1 MSSSDQKTPDQKNP
15 NQKNPDQKNS
25 GQNAQ
30 AKPAPVKAALVPGT
44 KKLGDLATMVSL
56 CKRRGFVY
64 QSSEIYGGLNSCWDY
79 GPLGSNLKMNVK
91 QVWWNA
97 MTRRDDVVGLD
108 AAILMAPMVWKASGH
123 IDGFS
128 DPLVDCKKCKQ
139 RFRAD
144 QLPQA
149 LEASCKENCK
159 GAFLTEPRSF
169 NLMFK
174 TFMGP
179 LEDES
184 AIVYLRP
191 ETAQG
196 IFVNFDNVQTTTR
209 KKIPFG
215 IAQIGK
221 SFRNEITPGNFTF
234 RTREF
239 EQMEMQ
245 YFVKPGTDESFFEK
259 WKETRWNFYLKLGM
273 NPEKLRFKPHGPDEL
288 AHYAKAAVDVQ
299 YEFPF
304 GWQELEGVHNRS
316 DFDLSQHQKFS
327 GKKLEYFD
335 EVSKEKFL
343 PFVIETAVGCD
354 RLILALL
361 CDAYREENSVDEE
374 TGREDTRVVLGFHPE
389 IAPIKAA
396 ILPLSKKAELIEPAM
411 KLRDQLA
418 KEFSVQYD
426 DAASIGKRYRRQDEI
441 GTPFC
446 MTYDFDSNTDLKV
459 TVRERDSMK
468 QERVALD
475 QIETYIK
482 TKMKEKSIGF

>member
-1 MSSSDQKTPDQKNP
+1 MSNSENSQPANSIPDKTL
-15 NQKNPDQKNS
+15 
-25 GQNAQ
+25 A
-30 AKPAPVKAALVPGT
+30 
-44 KKLGDLATMVSL
+44 DLATMVSL

-64 QSSEIYGGLNSCWDY
+64 PSSEIYGGLGSCWDY

-91 QVWWNA
+91 QAWWNA
-97 MTRRDDVVGLD
+97 MTRRDDVVGID

-123 IDGFS
+123 VDGFS

-149 LEASCKENCK
+149 LEASCKEKPNCK
-159 GAFLTEPRSF
+159 GAHLTEPRNF

-179 LEDES
+179 VEDAS
-184 AIVYLRP
+184 AVVYLRP

-196 IFVNFDNVQTTTR
+196 IFVNFENVQTTSR
-209 KKIPFG
+209 KKVPFG

-245 YFVKPGTDESFFEK
+245 YFVKPGTDAGFFEK
-259 WKETRWNFYLKLGM
+259 WKEIRWNFYLKLGLK
-273 NPEKLRFKPHGPDEL
+273 PAKLRFKPHGPDEL
-288 AHYAKAAVDVQ
+288 AHYARAAVDVQ

-304 GWQELEGVHNRS
+304 GWQELEGIHNRG

-335 EVSKEKFL
+335 EAAKEKYL

-354 RLILALL
+354 RLILAAL
-361 CDAYREENSVDEE
+361 CDAYREENSFDEE
-374 TGREDTRVVLGFHPE
+374 TKRADTRVVLGFHPE

-396 ILPLSKKAELIEPAM
+396 VLPLSKKAELIEPAM
-411 KLRDQLA
+411 KLRDSLA
-418 KEFSVQYD
+418 REFAVQYD
-426 DAASIGKRYRRQDEI
+426 DTASIGKRYRRQDEI

-446 MTYDFDSNTDLKV
+446 ITYDFDSNSDQKV
-459 TVRERDSMK
+459 TIRERDSMK
-468 QERVALD
+468 QERISLD
-475 QIETYIK
+475 QVENYVRMQIK
-482 TKMKEKSIGF
+482 ERAINF